1 MGALSE
7 LFAPDRVAVVGA
19 TEREGSIG
27 RAITDNLLADYDGTV
42 VPVNP
47 NYDEVLGLTCVDSV
61 GEADADVAVIVVPPD
76 IAVDAVEQC
85 GEADVRN
92 VVVVTA
98 GFGETGSEGAA
109 RERELTEIAER
120 YDLNLVGPNSLGVM
134 STTRGM
140 NATFGPDN
148 ALPGNISFMSQ
159 SGAFIT
165 AVLDWA
171 NDEGIGFKDVASL
184 GNKAVLDEADFID
197 EWGDD
202 PDTDVVIGYL
212 EGIEHG
218 REFID
223 TAREV
228 TQDTPIVLVKSGR
241 TEAGA
246 QAASSHTGT
255 IAGSEQAYEA
265 GLDQAGVLRAESVQE
280 LFDASQMLAG
290 QPLPDHDSVA
300 IVTNAGGPGVMTTDA
315 VGESELTMASFEDET
330 LETFQEQLPEEGNI
344 YNPVDIVG
352 DANIDRFRD
361 ALDTALADEN
371 VGCAIVLSA
380 PTAVLDYEEL
390 ARTTVDMREKHG
402 KPVAACFMGGDSVD
416 PAADVLGDAGVPN
429 YFDPARAVESLD
441 ALLQFKRISEREYDA
456 PTEFD
461 VDRDRAREILSRVR
475 ERGDNRLGVEAM
487 GLLDAYGIPTPDG
500 EVVDSADDAASVAH
514 DIEGDVVMKIVSP
527 NIMHKSDIGGVKVG
541 VAQEDVYDAYEDLV
555 TRARNYQPDA
565 DILGVQVQEMVDL
578 DDGVETIV
586 GMNRDPQFGPLLMF
600 GLGGIFVEVMEDTTF
615 RVAPV
620 SESEAKEMTREV
632 KSASLLRGARGRDP
646 VDVDGVV
653 ETVQRLSQL
662 VTDFPAIVE
671 LDVNPLVAL
680 PEDGGDAD
688 TESDGRGVAA
698 VDVALTVDP
707 EELDVDPDAE
717 TETETETETDTGTD
731 AETET
736 ATTTATD
743 PDR

>member
-1 MGALSE
+1 MGTLSE
-7 LFAPDRVAVVGA
+7 LFAPDRVAVIGA
-19 TEREGSIG
+19 TAREGSIG
-27 RAITDNLLADYDGTV
+27 RAITDNLLADFDGTV

-47 NYDEVLGLTCVDSV
+47 NYDEVLGLDCVDSV
-61 GEADADVAVIVVPPD
+61 GEADADVAIVVVPPG
-76 IAVDAVEQC
+76 IAVDAVEGC
-85 GEADVRN
+85 GEAGVEN
-92 VVVVTA
+92 VVVITA
-98 GFGETGSEGAA
+98 GFGETGGEGAA
-109 RERELTEIAER
+109 RERELTEVAER

-134 STTRGM
+134 STTKMM

-171 NDEGIGFKDVASL
+171 NDEGIGFKDVVSL
-184 GNKAVLDEADFID
+184 GNKAVLDEADFVD

-265 GLDQAGVLRAESVQE
+265 GLDQAGVLRAEGVQE

-290 QPLPDHDSVA
+290 QPLPDSDTVA
-300 IVTNAGGPGVMTTDA
+300 VVTNAGGPGVMTTDA
-315 VGESELTMASFEDET
+315 VGESELRMASFEDET
-330 LETFQEQLPEEGNI
+330 LETFGENLPEEGNI

-352 DANIDRFRD
+352 DADIDRFES
-361 ALDTALADEN
+361 ALDTALGDEN
-371 VGCAIVLSA
+371 VGSAIVLSA

-390 ARTTVDMREKHG
+390 AEATVELREKHD
-402 KPVAACFMGGDSVD
+402 KPVAACFMGGDSVA
-416 PAADVLGDAGVPN
+416 PAADVLSEAGVPN

-441 ALLQFKRISEREYDA
+441 ALLRYKRISEREYDA

-461 VDRDRAREILSRVR
+461 VDRERAFEVLSRVE

-487 GLLDAYGIPTPDG
+487 GLLDAYGIPTPQGDI
-500 EVVDSADDAASVAH
+500 VDDASDAVAVAQ
-514 DIEGDVVMKIVSP
+514 DIDGDVVMKIVSP
-527 NIMHKSDIGGVKVG
+527 DILHKSDIGGVKVG
-541 VAQEDVYDAYEDLV
+541 VANEDAYDAYEDLV

-565 DILGVQVQEMVDL
+565 DIIGVQVQEMVDL
-578 DDGVETIV
+578 EDGVETIV

-620 SESEAKEMTREV
+620 AESEAREMTREV
-632 KSASLLRGARGRDP
+632 KSAPLLRGARGRDP

-653 ETVQRLSQL
+653 ETIQRLSQL
-662 VTDFPAIVE
+662 VDDFPAIVE
-671 LDVNPLVAL
+671 LDINPLVAL
-680 PEDGGDAD
+680 PTDGGDGE
-688 TESDGRGVAA
+688 TEDDRGVAA
-698 VDVALTVDP
+698 VDVRLTVDP
-707 EELDVDPDAE
+707 DALAHPEADEEPAEPEPETPEELEAPE
-717 TETETETETDTGTD
+717 GDT
-731 AETET
+731 
-736 ATTTATD
+736 
-743 PDR
+743 R